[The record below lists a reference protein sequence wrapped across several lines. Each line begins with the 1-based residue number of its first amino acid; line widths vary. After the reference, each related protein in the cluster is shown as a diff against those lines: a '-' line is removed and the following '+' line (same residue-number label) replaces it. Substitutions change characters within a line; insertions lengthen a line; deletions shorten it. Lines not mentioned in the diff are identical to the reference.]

1 MIYYINE
8 SMQINDYAQNILNDI
23 DLIYR
28 DYIKESNYINES
40 SNKGIIDKI
49 ISIFKRIKEF
59 FSTIL
64 NKIREKIGKSNRNKK
79 NSIISKILPEIKDKS
94 LTVKIYQTNQL
105 QSIYNITAELTKSL
119 NRVNF
124 EDRDFDNKMKYL
136 ENLKINDKL
145 EEIKD
150 ILDTKSEITKS
161 TDELF
166 DIIKNNDR
174 IFDKIATECNKLKS
188 ISNEAEKDVKWLE
201 GQKDNDSGIDVDND
215 FLTFVR
221 DYSECCIKVG
231 NTMLNVVYTIDT
243 DIDRL
248 QLEVVKAGKAY
259 IRGWYDKYF
268 EYDKFKIGDNN

>member
-23 DLIYR
+23 DLIYK

-40 SNKGIIDKI
+40 SSKGIIDKI

-201 GQKDNDSGIDVDND
+201 GQKDNDSDIDVDND

-221 DYSECCIKVG
+221 EYSECCIKVG
-231 NTMLNVVYTIDT
+231 NNMLNVVYTIDT
-243 DIDRL
+243 DIDHL

>member
-161 TDELF
+161 PDELF

-201 GQKDNDSGIDVDND
+201 GQKDNDSDIDVDND

-221 DYSECCIKVG
+221 EYSECCIKVG
-231 NTMLNVVYTIDT
+231 NNMLNVVYTIDT
-243 DIDRL
+243 DIDHL